1 MKILFAYKK
10 VNYILFLSLIVKKI
24 KNQLVQNYL
33 MKQMK
38 KQKKEINLMILYIL
52 LLS

>member
-10 VNYILFLSLIVKKI
+10 VNYILFSNLIVKKT

-38 KQKKEINLMILYIL
+38 KQKKEINLMI
-52 LLS
+52 